1 MISEQAFQNAAKQ
14 LGCEVASIKAVAEVE
29 SAGGG
34 MLPDGKPK
42 ILFEPHIFWRELV
55 ERGIKPVRSD
65 ICYPK
70 WQTGKYGPV
79 SAQHGRLERAAAINR
94 EAALESCSWGMF
106 QIMGFNFKLC
116 GCANIQDFVNKMYK
130 GEESQLEL
138 FVTYLINAGL
148 ADEMR
153 DKRWAAF
160 ALRYNGPR
168 YAANKYDT
176 KLAAAYKKYS
186 K

>member
-1 MISEQAFQNAAKQ
+1 MPTEQAFQNAAKQ

-55 ERGIKPVRSD
+55 ERGIKPIQSD

-94 EAALESCSWGMF
+94 DAALESCSWGMF
-106 QIMGFNFKLC
+106 QIMGFNWARC
-116 GCANIQDFVNKMYK
+116 GVNSLQDFVNAMYK
-130 GEESQLEL
+130 GEDAQLQI
-138 FVTYLINAGL
+138 FVNYIIKAGL
-148 ADEMR
+148 ADEIR

-160 ALRYNGPR
+160 ARQYNGAG

-176 KLAAAYKKYS
+176 KLAAAYKKHS

>member
-55 ERGIKPVRSD
+55 ERGIKPVKSD

-94 EAALESCSWGMF
+94 DAALESCSWGMF
-106 QIMGFNFKLC
+106 QIMGFNWSRC
-116 GCANIQDFVNKMYK
+116 GVTSLQAFVNEMYK
-130 GEESQLEL
+130 GEDAQLQL
-138 FVTYLINAGL
+138 FVNYIIKAGL
-148 ADEMR
+148 ADEIG

-160 ALRYNGPR
+160 ARQYNGAG
-168 YAANKYDT
+168 YAANKYDI
-176 KLAAAYKKYS
+176 KLSAAYKKYL